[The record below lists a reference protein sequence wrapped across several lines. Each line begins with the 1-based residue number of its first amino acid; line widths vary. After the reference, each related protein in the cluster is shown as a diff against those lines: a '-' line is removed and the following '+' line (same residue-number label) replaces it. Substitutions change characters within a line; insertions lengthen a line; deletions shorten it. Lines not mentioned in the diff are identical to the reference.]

1 MSSAFVLTIT
11 RCLGCRAAWPFRA
24 TFALAALLLAGLP
37 STGHAQPLPV
47 PGATVENFL
56 VIAGKQVPLPEGRWL
71 IAGAALTGFDGAA
84 VGAFGRIANIV
95 LFRTRGTE
103 VEAIAEIST
112 NLLPTH
118 DGWGIASACERTDL
132 ALSVVRYKT
141 GWDGSCFFVTHTL
154 TDGAEV
160 SAPAAWVAALG
171 TARERG
177 LGLGTVWLT
186 AGFRV
191 ANRSDVV
198 DARFHFAPGA
208 RGIAEERPRRWR
220 DSGWAA
226 SRIERD
232 AARLDIARGVT
243 EWAVIFSGHMEDGIK
258 GRLRAGNAYAD
269 PAAPGAALA
278 GSVLERRLAALND
291 LHRSGLLTARE
302 HEVQAAQLRERGLD
316 PGSEVI
322 DPATVAL
329 YKTLSYRPIVS
340 LANVFID
347 LFWVGQPF
355 AAGVLMLLQVT
366 VNTTKFYFHELAWE
380 QFVGGGTRRDSA
392 RVLDFSYIGRGK

>member
-1 MSSAFVLTIT
+1 V
-11 RCLGCRAAWPFRA
+11 
-24 TFALAALLLAGLP
+24 
-37 STGHAQPLPV
+37 GH
-47 PGATVENFL
+47 
-56 VIAGKQVPLPEGRWL
+56 
-71 IAGAALTGFDGAA
+71 
-84 VGAFGRIANIV
+84 
-95 LFRTRGTE
+95 
-103 VEAIAEIST
+103 
-112 NLLPTH
+112 
-118 DGWGIASACERTDL
+118 
-132 ALSVVRYKT
+132 
-141 GWDGSCFFVTHTL
+141 
-154 TDGAEV
+154 
-160 SAPAAWVAALG
+160 
-171 TARERG
+171 
-177 LGLGTVWLT
+177 
-186 AGFRV
+186 
-191 ANRSDVV
+191 
-198 DARFHFAPGA
+198 
-208 RGIAEERPRRWR
+208 
-220 DSGWAA
+220 
-226 SRIERD
+226 

-329 YKTLSYRPIVS
+329 YKTLSYRPMVS